1 MLWKK
6 VQHYVVVG
14 GAFVN
19 AAATTAAETTVG
31 DQPVKPTQMQQNQ
44 FPAQKQN

>member
-19 AAATTAAETTVG
+19 AAAANAAETSAG
-31 DQPVKPTQMQQNQ
+31 DQPVKPPPMQQNQ
-44 FPAQKQN
+44 FPAQK

>member
-19 AAATTAAETTVG
+19 AAAANTGEASNE
-31 DQPVKPTQMQQNQ
+31 DQPVKPQLQQNQ
-44 FPAQKQN
+44 FSAPKRN

>member
-19 AAATTAAETTVG
+19 AAATNPADAADKAAEPVMLQQT
-31 DQPVKPTQMQQNQ
+31 QPPKRN
-44 FPAQKQN
+44 